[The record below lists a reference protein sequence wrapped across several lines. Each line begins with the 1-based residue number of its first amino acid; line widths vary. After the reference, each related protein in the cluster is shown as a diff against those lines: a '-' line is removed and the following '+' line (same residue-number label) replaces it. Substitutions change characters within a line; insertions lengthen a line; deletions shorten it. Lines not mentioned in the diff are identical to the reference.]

1 MWCVVFL
8 GAKWCETVKN
18 METTPR
24 PEERLP
30 PLNAG
35 EKFLLGLWVFSNVV
49 LVAAPLFGGY
59 AGAFLIY
66 GFDAVRPGVAP
77 WAALIMVGILVFWL
91 VISHIVELTLRRH
104 MAQRH
109 AVLREA
115 VSTLSGVVILAAL
128 YGIVFTE
135 AVPALVAAVF
145 ASILLLACI
154 PLVKLLEKRTPAE
167 GAPPAT

>member
-1 MWCVVFL
+1 
-8 GAKWCETVKN
+8 
-18 METTPR
+18 METPPR

-30 PLNAG
+30 PLNVG
-35 EKFLLGLWVFSNVV
+35 EKFLLGLWVFSNVAF
-49 LVAAPLFGGY
+49 VAAPLFGGY
-59 AGAFLIY
+59 VGACLIY

-77 WAALIMVGILVFWL
+77 WAALIMVGILVVWL
-91 VISHIVELTLRRH
+91 VISDIVELILRRN

-145 ASILLLACI
+145 AGILLLACI
-154 PLVKLLEKRTPAE
+154 PLVKLLEKRAPAE

>member
-1 MWCVVFL
+1 
-8 GAKWCETVKN
+8 

-30 PLNAG
+30 PLNVG
-35 EKFLLGLWVFSNVV
+35 EKFLLGLWAFSNVA

-59 AGAFLIY
+59 AGACLIY

-77 WAALIMVGILVFWL
+77 WAALIMVGILVVWL
-91 VISHIVELTLRRH
+91 VISDIVELILRRN

-109 AVLREA
+109 AVLRET

-145 ASILLLACI
+145 AGILLLACI
-154 PLVKLLEKRTPAE
+154 PLVKLLEKRAPAE